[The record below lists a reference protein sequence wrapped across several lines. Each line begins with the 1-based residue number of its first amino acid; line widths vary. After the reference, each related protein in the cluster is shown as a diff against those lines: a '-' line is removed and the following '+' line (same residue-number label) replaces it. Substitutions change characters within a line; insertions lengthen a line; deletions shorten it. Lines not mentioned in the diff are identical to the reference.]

1 MIFLHMLFTLFSH
14 CRLDSLAVMGNLHR
28 PELGFSFLPM
38 KYLTRFVFIATG
50 LFLCLANL
58 LAAETKRHIV
68 LLSGESLYGSAT
80 TLPKFAKQLEQQHG
94 YRCTT
99 IVREGEHRFPS
110 LDALGQADLVIV
122 FARRMQLPAGQLG
135 QVKRYVESGKPVIGL
150 RTASHAIQNWLD
162 FDKLV
167 LGGNYHG
174 HHKNNLSGTATVV
187 SAAKGHPILSGVA
200 GKFKMR
206 GSLYKNAPLAK
217 AAKPLLTGS
226 VEGHPAEPVA
236 WTHSYKGNR
245 SFYTSLGHATDF
257 DNPNFTKLVTNA
269 IAWCLGADA
278 KPGAADIA
286 AKYGVEAGEPFRI
299 GVELFEKMWR
309 ADKLTLLDVRTT
321 PEHHAGHL
329 PGTEWIDWFSP
340 NFADEVAKLDKDK
353 FYLVYCAGGVRSARA
368 CKKMTGMGFKYLVD
382 LAPGFKGW
390 KAAGKAIEKP

>member
-1 MIFLHMLFTLFSH
+1 
-14 CRLDSLAVMGNLHR
+14 MGNLHR
-28 PELGFSFLPM
+28 PELGSSFLLM
-38 KYLTRFVFIATG
+38 RYLTRFVFIRAW

-58 LAAETKRHIV
+58 QATETKPHIV

-80 TLPKFAKQLEQQHG
+80 TLPKFAKQLERQQG
-94 YRCTT
+94 YRSTT
-99 IVREGEHRFPS
+99 IIRDGDHRFPS

-122 FARRMQLPAGQLG
+122 FVRRMQLPVEQLG
-135 QVKRYVESGKPVIGL
+135 QVKQYVESGKPIIGL
-150 RTASHAIQNWLD
+150 RTASHAIQNWLE

-174 HHKNNLSGTATVV
+174 HHKNNLSGNASVV
-187 SAAKGHPILSGVA
+187 PSAKGHPILDGVSSE
-200 GKFKMR
+200 FKMG
-206 GSLYKNAPLAK
+206 GSLYKNNPLAK

-226 VEGHPAEPVA
+226 IKGQPAEPVA

-245 SFYTSLGHATDF
+245 TFYTSLGHADDF
-257 DNPNFTKLVTNA
+257 ANPNFHKLVANA
-269 IAWCLGADA
+269 IAWCLSTGSR
-278 KPGAADIA
+278 PSAADIA

-299 GVELFEKMWR
+299 GVNLFEKMWKT
-309 ADKLTLLDVRTT
+309 DKLTLLDVRTT
-321 PEHHAGHL
+321 PEFRAGHL
-329 PGTEWIDWFSP
+329 PGTQWIDWFSP
-340 NFADEVAKLDKDK
+340 QFADEVAKLDKDK

>member
-1 MIFLHMLFTLFSH
+1 MLFTLFSH

-50 LFLCLANL
+50 LFLCPANL
-58 LAAETKRHIV
+58 PAAETKPHIV

-110 LDALGQADLVIV
+110 LDALGQADLVIL

-150 RTASHAIQNWLD
+150 RTASHAIQNWLE

-245 SFYTSLGHATDF
+245 TFYTSLGHATDF
-257 DNPNFTKLVTNA
+257 ANPNFTKLVTNA

-299 GVELFEKMWR
+299 GVELFEKMWQ

-321 PEHHAGHL
+321 PEYHAGHL